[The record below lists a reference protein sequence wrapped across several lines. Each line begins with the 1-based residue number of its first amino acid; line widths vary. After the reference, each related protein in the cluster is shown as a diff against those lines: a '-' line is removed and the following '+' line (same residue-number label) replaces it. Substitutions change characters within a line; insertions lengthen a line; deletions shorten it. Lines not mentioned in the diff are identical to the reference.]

1 MSPEAPKL
9 DDTPSRKR
17 VKITE
22 AEKRLFKVADPNGPE
37 IQAFLLENGLK
48 FGDEIIADVEG
59 QDEPEVFDLSEKDFF
74 DTIREDKLEQG
85 ERDEL
90 REEASEDLAE
100 TSFELVGPEDPAEGI
115 DAPVVDVQLAE
126 APAGVARDMLAGHP
140 EESPDSDTPEVS
152 TPSHD
157 EQLLV
162 KADYDT
168 TTDRLKDEAHSDIMQ
183 SFRKLDGVAQEI
195 DGMLSATR
203 MLDDD
208 ADTIRRISLRI
219 ESGDYGA
226 DTAITALQQVIESLH
241 GVRTRLLR
249 VAPEGGL
256 GEVKQY
262 LDRIVTTATETS
274 AALTQRYEAVTE
286 HLDAVE
292 RKGAVEPAEKVEIAD
307 ISETTKAYDSILP
320 PTDELKAAAGKL
332 EGDTTE
338 GQKQLN
344 DIITHLDGII
354 AQARNYPINVEE
366 VRAVSAQLVSLAENL
381 PKSPMTPLLEQ
392 YGTVIKSAIHR
403 AEAA

>member
-37 IQAFLLENGLK
+37 IQAFLELNGLK

-59 QDEPEVFDLSEKDFF
+59 QDEPEIFDLSEKDFF
-74 DTIREDKLEQG
+74 DTIREDRVEQG
-85 ERDEL
+85 ERDDL

-100 TSFELVGPEDPAEGI
+100 TSFELVGPEDPAEAT
-115 DAPVVDVQLAE
+115 DTPVVDIQLAE
-126 APAGVARDMLAGHP
+126 APAGVARDMMTEQL
-140 EESPDSDTPEVS
+140 EEPSVDTPEVPTAS
-152 TPSHD
+152 PD

-162 KADYDT
+162 KAEYDS

-195 DGMLSATR
+195 DSMLSASR

-208 ADTIRRISLRI
+208 ADTIRRISLRV

-226 DTAITALQQVIESLH
+226 ETAITALQQVIESLH

-262 LDRIVTTATETS
+262 LDRIVATTTETRT
-274 AALTQRYEAVTE
+274 ALTQRHEAVKE
-286 HLDAVE
+286 HLEAVE
-292 RKGAVEPAEKVEIAD
+292 RREAAEPGEKVEIAD
-307 ISETTKAYDSILP
+307 LDETTKAYDSIIP
-320 PTDELKAAAGKL
+320 PTDELKAAVGKL
-332 EGDTTE
+332 EGDVAAS
-338 GQKQLN
+338 QQQLVG
-344 DIITHLDGII
+344 IIAHLDGII
-354 AQARNYPINVEE
+354 VRARSYPINVEE
-366 VRAVSAQLVSLAENL
+366 VRAISTQLVTLAENL
-381 PKSPMTPLLEQ
+381 PKSPMGPLLEEYSQ
-392 YGTVIKSAIHR
+392 VVRSAINR